1 MSVAHISQE
10 FDQELRALKDRLLV
24 MGGRCERMI
33 LMAARAFEERDA
45 ALAKE
50 VMRSDR
56 GVNADELAVDEM
68 AFRILALRQ
77 PVGRDLRFTLTAV
90 KVVTDLERIGDEAV
104 NLAGRA
110 EELARA
116 NDIPT
121 PALELP
127 HMARLANAM
136 LHKALDAFVR
146 EDADEAR
153 QVFLEDDEV
162 DEIYGR
168 ILQGCAEFMKANSA
182 QVDDGI
188 RLASSA
194 KYLERI
200 ADHATNIA
208 EMVVFL
214 VRGVDVRHPGNT

>member
-104 NLAGRA
+104 NLAERA

-146 EDADEAR
+146 EDAEEAR